1 MTGFGPERQ
10 WQCTDASAIK
20 SPRPSAAIAYAA
32 APLVVGKVGRIGIM
46 RGRQLRRPLN
56 ALEMMCALL
65 RHALDRESMEFRI
78 LVANLPGF
86 LERR

>member
-1 MTGFGPERQ
+1 M
-10 WQCTDASAIK
+10 SATKGNVFKNVTHSKGKRIQT
-20 SPRPSAAIAYAA
+20 A
-32 APLVVGKVGRIGIM
+32 LVVGNVGRNGIM
-46 RGRQLRRPLN
+46 RGRRLRRPLK
-56 ALEMMCALL
+56 ALETMRALL